1 MSCVRPERIGP
12 TTPGSVE
19 LNTAANLVAPP
30 STISS
35 KTMSASL
42 RPDCGSA
49 STLSTLTTS
58 AGRGTTTPVN
68 GRNGCV
74 VVVVGAVVVDCAD
87 VVGAAPLSDGAVD
100 PVVVV
105 DVVVAVVVVVSI
117 DVVVVV
123 FGSNPTPASVTAKSS
138 PSD

>member
-1 MSCVRPERIGP
+1 MP
-12 TTPGSVE
+12 
-19 LNTAANLVAPP
+19 
-30 STISS
+30 
-35 KTMSASL
+35 
-42 RPDCGSA
+42 
-49 STLSTLTTS
+49 
-58 AGRGTTTPVN
+58 AGGTTTPVN

-74 VVVVGAVVVDCAD
+74 VVVVDAVGPVVVDCAD

-117 DVVVVV
+117 DVVVVA

>member
-1 MSCVRPERIGP
+1 MSWVRPERIGP

-30 STISS
+30 STLSS

-42 RPDCGSA
+42 RADCGSA

-74 VVVVGAVVVDCAD
+74 VVVDAVGAVVVDCAD

-105 DVVVAVVVVVSI
+105 DVVV
-117 DVVVVV
+117 
-123 FGSNPTPASVTAKSS
+123 
-138 PSD
+138 